1 MQAILANS
9 FLNIP
14 SWQAFLVIL
23 SWIGAAVAVVV
34 IFSFTVFIHEFG
46 HYLAA
51 RLCGLKVDAFSI
63 GFGPSIW
70 HKRVNGI
77 DYKVGWFPFGGYVA
91 LPQLDP
97 TGMQTIQG
105 SGGEVGEAIP
115 PALWWK
121 RIIVSVSGPL
131 GNVLFAIVLAILVWM
146 LPVGVFDKLKV
157 EGAVIG
163 YVDPGSGAETAKMRA
178 GDHILSV
185 NGNSVDSWGGFLTEC
200 HLGASG
206 STVPIAVSNI
216 LDGAVATLDVPVEK
230 NDMGYFTVSGLQEAH
245 LCAVA
250 SLVPGSPAAKSGLQT
265 NDVVLSINGVGIVSV
280 DHAVDI
286 FHASNGRPQTINYL
300 RNGVNG
306 SVIVVPEKLP
316 EGHGQYIIGVT
327 LSKFVISVP
336 MWMQYRN
343 PVDQIKSDVR
353 SVSRVLSALVAP
365 KHKGET
371 GRVAK
376 ALSGP
381 VMIVSLMW
389 MTILSSLSGA
399 LAFVR
404 FLNINLAILNL
415 LPLPVLDGGH
425 IVFALWRGLFRREI
439 PAKLVN
445 GLVNVFAVLLIAV
458 FVLITFRD
466 VWSLPRFFGRHH
478 DREGQSQSSPAASGG
493 TNATAVAK

>member
-9 FLNIP
+9 FIGIP
-14 SWQAFLVIL
+14 SFLVVL

-34 IFSFTVFIHEFG
+34 VFSFTIFIHEFG

-77 DYKVGWFPFGGYVA
+77 DYKIGWFPFGGYVA

-105 SGGEVGEAIP
+105 SGGEVGESIP

-131 GNVLFAIVLAILVWM
+131 GNVLFAIVLAVLVWM
-146 LPVGVFDKLKV
+146 LPVGIFDKLKIQ
-157 EGAVIG
+157 GAVIG
-163 YVDPGSGAETAKMRA
+163 YVDLGSSAESAKMRP
-178 GDHILSV
+178 GDRILSV
-185 NGNSVDSWGGFLTEC
+185 NGNAVDSWGGFLTEC

-206 STVPIAVSNI
+206 ATVPIAVSNI
-216 LDGAVATLDVPVEK
+216 LDGAVATVDAPVEK
-230 NDMGYFTVSGLQEAH
+230 NDMGYFMVSGLQEAH

-280 DHAVDI
+280 EHAVGF

-300 RNGVNG
+300 RNGVNE
-306 SVIVVPEKLP
+306 SVVVVPEKLP
-316 EGHGQYIIGVT
+316 EGQGKYIIGVT

-365 KHKGET
+365 KQKGET

-389 MTILSSLSGA
+389 MTILSGLSGA

-425 IVFALWRGLFRREI
+425 VVFALWRALFRREI
-439 PAKLVN
+439 PAKVVN
-445 GLVNVFAVLLIAV
+445 GLVNVFAVLLITV

-466 VWSLPRFFGRHH
+466 LWSLPQFFGRHH
-478 DREGQSQSSPAASGG
+478 DREGQKQSAPAVSGG
-493 TNATAVAK
+493 TNAPAVAK